1 MSWLL
6 GVDICFW
13 LVCWLVVCARMMFG
27 FVGCV
32 EFGWIVSS
40 FIDLGLPIELIC
52 NVGEVRLLYLDCSLV
67 EWFVNGMV
75 D

>member
-1 MSWLL
+1 MFDWFV
-6 GVDICFW
+6 G
-13 LVCWLVVCARMMFG
+13 WLVVWARMMFG

-52 NVGEVRLLYLDCSLV
+52 NGGEGVRLLYLDCSLV
-67 EWFVNGMV
+67 KWFVNGMV
-75 D
+75 G